1 MCKERANFKLW
12 RIEMY
17 FFIKVLVSSVVI
29 AVVTKLSEKTPIG
42 GALLKSLPLTS
53 FLVFFFMK
61 YEGRT
66 NEEIKEMSWDIL
78 YLVIPSLILFI
89 VFPILLDKGWSF
101 YSSLAVSTLIMC
113 LGYVVTLKLIG

>member
-1 MCKERANFKLW
+1 
-12 RIEMY
+12 MY
-17 FFIKVLVSSVVI
+17 FLLKVIISATII
-29 AVVTKLSEKTPIG
+29 AVVTKLSEKTPVG

-66 NEEIKEMSWDIL
+66 NDEIRRMSWDIL

-89 VFPILLDKGWSF
+89 VFPILLGKGWGF
-101 YSSLAVSTLIMC
+101 YSSLAASTVVMC
-113 LGYVVTLKLIG
+113 LGYVLTLKIIS

>member
-1 MCKERANFKLW
+1 
-12 RIEMY
+12 MY
-17 FFIKVLVSSVVI
+17 FFVKVIISAIII
-29 AVVTKLSEKTPIG
+29 ATVTKLSEKTPVG

-66 NEEIKEMSWDIL
+66 NDEIRQMSWDIL

-89 VFPILLDKGWSF
+89 IFPILLGKGWGF
-101 YSSLAVSTLIMC
+101 YSSLAVSTIVMC
-113 LGYVVTLKLIG
+113 LGYIVTLRII